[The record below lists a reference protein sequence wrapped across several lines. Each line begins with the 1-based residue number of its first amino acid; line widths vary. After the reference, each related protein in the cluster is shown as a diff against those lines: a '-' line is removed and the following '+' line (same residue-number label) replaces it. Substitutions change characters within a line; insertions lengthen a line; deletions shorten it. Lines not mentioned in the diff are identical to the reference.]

1 MYEYITYLPPGPM
14 QYMFTDLKNELNT
27 NFHTIIIKPR
37 DKEIDLRDKAFIKI
51 RKKKCYFKKENS
63 VFKDY

>member
-1 MYEYITYLPPGPM
+1 
-14 QYMFTDLKNELNT
+14 MFTDLKNELNT